1 MRSILKIRRL
11 FWFAVVFIFL
21 MSASILLMPI
31 AVQMGEQ
38 DRKMTALI
46 GIVFWLSAIT
56 GYTLI
61 AMANAERKWFIIR
74 KIDGNVKMNCHPG
87 IATFFTN
94 VPATVFDVTMILS
107 FLMLI
112 IINFT
117 DWRYEYVTYVLLF
130 LMVQTLNMH
139 CLFNGRIYK
148 ATKYK
153 RTRRENS
160 YE

>member
-1 MRSILKIRRL
+1 MRSIQKIRRL

-61 AMANAERKWFIIR
+61 AMANTERKWFIIR
-74 KIDGNVKMNCHPG
+74 KVDGDVKMNCHPG

-130 LMVQTLNMH
+130 LMV
-139 CLFNGRIYK
+139 
-148 ATKYK
+148 
-153 RTRRENS
+153 
-160 YE
+160 

>member
-1 MRSILKIRRL
+1 MRSIQKIRRL

-31 AVQMGEQ
+31 AVKMGEQ
-38 DRKMTALI
+38 DRKMTVLI
-46 GIVFWLSAIT
+46 GVVFWLSAIA
-56 GYTLI
+56 GYVLI
-61 AMANAERKWFIIR
+61 AMANTERKWFIIR

-117 DWRYEYVTYVLLF
+117 DWRNEYVTYVLLF
-130 LMVQTLNMH
+130 LMV
-139 CLFNGRIYK
+139 
-148 ATKYK
+148 
-153 RTRRENS
+153 
-160 YE
+160 

>member
-1 MRSILKIRRL
+1 MRSIQKIRRL

-117 DWRYEYVTYVLLF
+117 DWRNEYVTYVLLF
-130 LMVQTLNMH
+130 LMV
-139 CLFNGRIYK
+139 
-148 ATKYK
+148 
-153 RTRRENS
+153 
-160 YE
+160 

>member
-1 MRSILKIRRL
+1 MRSIQKIRRL

-46 GIVFWLSAIT
+46 GIIFWISAIV
-56 GYTLI
+56 GYVLI

-74 KIDGNVKMNCHPG
+74 KGDGDVKMNCHPG
-87 IATFFTN
+87 IVTFFTN
-94 VPATVFDVTMILS
+94 VPATVFDVTMVLS
-107 FLMLI
+107 FLMFI

-117 DWRYEYVTYVLLF
+117 DWRYEYITYVLLF
-130 LMVQTLNMH
+130 LMVLSLNMH

-148 ATKYK
+148 AIKYK
-153 RTRRENS
+153 RTRLS
-160 YE
+160 LIHI

>member
-1 MRSILKIRRL
+1 MRSIQKIRRL

-46 GIVFWLSAIT
+46 GIVFWFSAIA
-56 GYTLI
+56 GYVLI
-61 AMANAERKWFIIR
+61 VMANAERKRFIIR
-74 KIDGNVKMNCHPG
+74 KVDGNVKMNCRSG
-87 IATFFTN
+87 IAEFFTN
-94 VPATVFDVTMILS
+94 VPATFADVTMIMS
-107 FLMLI
+107 FLMFVI
-112 IINFT
+112 IGFT
-117 DWRYEYVTYVLLF
+117 KWRYEYISYVLLF
-130 LMVQTLNMH
+130 LLVFSLHMH

-148 ATKYK
+148 VTKYK
-153 RTRRENS
+153 RTRRESS